1 LIGEDRKTGSE
12 RGVEVTRGVVEVT
25 PIDGSSPNGY
35 EELVNWR
42 DPQNNIGFPKLL
54 AYITFNDKRLLIA
67 MTIFLLLL
75 IGFSVATKVV
85 TNSQVGLHLT
95 ISILSFILQMS
106 YYRCCKTHH

>member
-75 IGFSVATKVV
+75 IGFSYSKCHTIAAAKHITK
-85 TNSQVGLHLT
+85 SRHSRL
-95 ISILSFILQMS
+95 
-106 YYRCCKTHH
+106 